1 MFEPVSST
9 ALPLTDVVAAVG
21 ISLLLG
27 IYVALIYHLV
37 TPAATYSVSIQRTLM
52 SLSMIV
58 ALVMLIIS
66 NQIARAF
73 TLVGALAVIRFR
85 TPVKDPK
92 DAAFIFLSL
101 AGGMGAGVG
110 LYLQT
115 ALGTFMIGLLMA
127 LTHYLNFRYRGTREA
142 ILKFAVPLEGGEAA
156 LYHQKVFDRFLRE
169 YRLIS
174 TRSAPETG
182 RLELTFLVRPQKPN
196 DMIELS
202 KGLSSIPQ
210 IKGVSVI
217 VAEDDELTPRIF

>member
-9 ALPLTDVVAAVG
+9 VLSLANVFAAVG

-37 TPAATYSVSIQRTLM
+37 TPPATYSVSIQRTLM

-110 LYLQT
+110 L
-115 ALGTFMIGLLMA
+115 
-127 LTHYLNFRYRGTREA
+127 
-142 ILKFAVPLEGGEAA
+142 
-156 LYHQKVFDRFLRE
+156 
-169 YRLIS
+169 
-174 TRSAPETG
+174 
-182 RLELTFLVRPQKPN
+182 
-196 DMIELS
+196 
-202 KGLSSIPQ
+202 
-210 IKGVSVI
+210 
-217 VAEDDELTPRIF
+217 